1 MKFSTALVAP
11 MLAQGSMAAVA
22 IMASMYAG
30 GTAGL
35 IYEAW
40 YWDGGIVD
48 DFTNHTPK
56 TSCKL
61 QGSHGSIC
69 EISGYKFTLNS
80 ARKGGCNYSD
90 HIGSATIENY
100 RGEVI
105 EVNGERCHE
114 IRMCISSS
122 LGGSSTNGYQCDF

>member
-11 MLAQGSMAAVA
+11 MLAQGSMA
-22 IMASMYAG
+22 G

-35 IYEAW
+35 IYEAC
-40 YWDGGIVD
+40 
-48 DFTNHTPK
+48 T
-56 TSCKL
+56 
-61 QGSHGSIC
+61 C

-80 ARKGGCNYSD
+80 AKKGGCNYSD

-114 IRMCISSS
+114 IRMCISSG